1 MRVSTATIS
10 HLEDFNRYAKFISDK
25 FGIEVRFDTLKAQT
39 DGKVIY
45 LPSLAG
51 MSSEEV
57 EFLYCVLLHEVGHI
71 RYTNFAPEA
80 YKTIKSQSH
89 FHICNALE
97 DARIENS
104 LMKDFDGAH
113 DIFLKLYNE
122 YAANDDFMH
131 RVFGIKGNE
140 VSVWHA
146 IGIYAHDYFVDLDK
160 KNTLK
165 DLVGEKIAKQVAKF
179 VSDHKIDQLFAKS
192 DLKTWED
199 VLKLGTKLY
208 DLYFD
213 EKKDKSDKLD
223 ISPMIKALEDVAQK
237 QMADLQDRANKM
249 QEDLSSLQEQTK
261 KIEEKLREKRSANSG
276 EIEDLQK
283 ELKKLKDQASKIE
296 DLMDAR
302 QIQQTT
308 QERIQKYE
316 NTKNELQNK
325 QQNYES
331 KKAELEKE
339 IQELKDKIAQ
349 QAQTEPKVDENGQP
363 VPEEPKTPGQIRK
376 ENAEQKKLQD
386 LEKKLQTQEDR
397 LKSVGQRLTEQD
409 NKINTQTGKQN
420 EAQTQAE
427 KTPEELSK
435 LSNEELG
442 KLEEQTY
449 KRMSEVQDRLNKIGD
464 LTHGDQMKLWEL
476 KDKMNQIKAQANR
489 DITDQL
495 SKMQDTLSKSGL
507 PINVVPQFETND
519 AWPEGDEVQQ
529 EFDQEASEETGQ
541 MVANGC
547 GFGLSNPRDIIT
559 YIDQVKNDVV
569 DFNLGEH
576 FHEQN
581 HESKLESFNEED
593 TSKIKY
599 TEDQKDTK
607 TFKNNRRH
615 TPLSTALDKVVT
627 KNSSDGKE
635 IAQIKSQLSST
646 ITQVRNLFR
655 NRLKFDKRDN
665 FQGNQEEGKLDSR
678 NLWKLATKTDDLYY
692 EVNRPKFVNKV
703 SATILVDI
711 SGSMDKT
718 DTAHG
723 EKLRELALIL
733 SEGLKEVH
741 IQHEVIG
748 YHAPV
753 NHELRAMG
761 ASPLYNRNSNILE
774 HIVYKNFNDRQ
785 NLGIQ
790 NLEVQCS
797 DNSDG
802 ESIRFAGQRLV
813 KSRSKRKVLFVIS
826 DSKPFLSDANVEL
839 LDQDLRNS
847 LEWCKGNKIEVFAL
861 GFNKQGKEFFGD
873 RYGHLKD
880 YTDLLKYIKEK
891 L

>member
-1 MRVSTATIS
+1 MRVSQATIS

-51 MSSEEV
+51 MSDEEV
-57 EFLYCVLLHEVGHI
+57 DFLYCVLLHEVGHI

-165 DLVGEKIAKQVAKF
+165 DMVGEKIAKQVAKF
-179 VSDHKIDQLFAKS
+179 IQDHKIDQLFAKT
-192 DLKTWED
+192 DLKTWDD

-213 EKKDKSDKLD
+213 DKKDKSDKLD
-223 ISPMIKALEDVAQK
+223 ISPMIKALEEVAQK
-237 QMADLQDRANKM
+237 QMDQLQETSNKMQSDLADLQ
-249 QEDLSSLQEQTK
+249 EQAK
-261 KIEEKLREKRSANSG
+261 KIEEKLREKRSQNAG
-276 EIEDLQK
+276 EIEQLQAEQK
-283 ELKKLKDQASKIE
+283 SLRSQMEKIE
-296 DLMDAR
+296 DLEDAR
-302 QIQQTT
+302 QLQQTT
-308 QERIQKYE
+308 KDRLQKYE
-316 NTKNELQNK
+316 TNKTELQNK
-325 QQNYES
+325 QQSYEA
-331 KKAELEKE
+331 KKAELEKKL
-339 IQELKDKIAQ
+339 QELKDKLAA
-349 QAQTEPKVDENGQP
+349 QAQPKVDENGQV
-363 VPEEPKTPGQIRK
+363 VPEEPKTPGQLRK
-376 ENAEQKKLQD
+376 DNAEQKKLQD
-386 LEKKLQTQEDR
+386 LEKKLQTAQERLQSVQQR
-397 LKSVGQRLTEQD
+397 LKEQD

-420 EAQTQAE
+420 EAQTQAN
-427 KTPEELSK
+427 KSPEELAA
-435 LSNEELG
+435 LSNEELN
-442 KLEEQTY
+442 KLGNETQ
-449 KRMSEVQDRLNKIGD
+449 KRLNEIYDRLEKLQG
-464 LTHGDQMKLWEL
+464 GSSADQQKLGQL
-476 KDKMNQIKAQANR
+476 RDQMNQIKDQASKE
-489 DITDQL
+489 ITDQL
-495 SKMQDTLSKSGL
+495 QKMQDKLSKAGL
-507 PINVVPQFETND
+507 PIQVVPQFETNE
-519 AWPEGDEVQQ
+519 AWPEGDAAQQ
-529 EFDQEASEETGQ
+529 QFDQEASAETGQ
-541 MVANGC
+541 LVANGC
-547 GFGLSNPRDIIT
+547 GFGLSNPRDIVT

-593 TSKIKY
+593 TSKITY
-599 TEDQKDTK
+599 TQDQKDSK
-607 TFKNNRRH
+607 TFKSNRKH
-615 TPLSTALDKVVT
+615 TPLSTALDKVLT

-655 NRLKFDKRDN
+655 NRLKFDKRDW
-665 FQGNQEEGKLDSR
+665 FSGNQEEGKLDSR

-761 ASPLYNRNSNILE
+761 ASPLYNRNSNSLE
-774 HIVYKNFNDRQ
+774 HIVYKTFNDKN

-802 ESIRFAGQRLV
+802 ESIKFAGQRLV

-873 RYGHLKD
+873 RYGQLRD

>member
-1 MRVSTATIS
+1 MKVSQATIS

-71 RYTNFAPEA
+71 RYTDFAPEA
-80 YKTIKSQSH
+80 YKTIKSKSH
-89 FHICNALE
+89 FHMCNALE

-113 DIFLKLYNE
+113 DIFLKLYND
-122 YAANDDFMH
+122 YAANEEFMN
-131 RVFGIKGNE
+131 RVFGIKGDD

-165 DLVGEKIAKQVAKF
+165 DMVGEKVAKQVAKF
-179 VSDHKIDQLFAKS
+179 VNDHKIDQLFAKT
-192 DLKTWED
+192 DLKTWDD

-208 DLYFD
+208 NLYFD
-213 EKKDKSDKLD
+213 EKKDKSEQLD
-223 ISPMIKALEDVAQK
+223 ISPMVKALEDVAKK
-237 QMADLQDRANKM
+237 QMEQLEETSNKM
-249 QEDLSSLQEQTK
+249 QSDLSELQDKIK
-261 KIEEKLREKRSANSG
+261 KIEEKLREKRSQNAG
-276 EIEDLQK
+276 PIEDLQK
-283 ELKKLKDQASKIE
+283 ELKNLKAQME
-296 DLMDAR
+296 QVENLEDAR
-302 QIQQTT
+302 QMQKTT
-308 QERIQKYE
+308 QDRLQKYE
-316 NTKNELQNK
+316 SNKTELQNK
-325 QQNYES
+325 KQNYDA

-339 IQELKDKIAQ
+339 LQELKDKLSAQ
-349 QAQTEPKVDENGQP
+349 NQPKMDENGQP
-363 VPEEPKTPGQIRK
+363 IVEDQKTPAQIRK
-376 ENAEQKKLQD
+376 DNAEQKKVQELQ
-386 LEKKLQTQEDR
+386 KKLQTTEER
-397 LKSVGQRLTEQD
+397 LKSVQQRLTEQD
-409 NKINTQTGKQN
+409 NKINTQTSKN
-420 EAQTQAE
+420 TEARTQTQKNPEELA
-427 KTPEELSK
+427 KLTNEELSK
-435 LSNEELG
+435 LGDETQKQIFDIQE
-442 KLEEQTY
+442 KLD
-449 KRMSEVQDRLNKIGD
+449 K
-464 LTHGDQMKLWEL
+464 LTGGSSPDQEKLREL
-476 KDKMNQIKAQANR
+476 KDQMGQIKEQATR
-489 DITDQL
+489 EITDQL
-495 SKMQDTLSKSGL
+495 QTMQDKLSKAGL

-519 AWPEGDEVQQ
+519 AWPEGDAVQQ
-529 EFDQEASEETGQ
+529 QFDQDASEESGQ
-541 MVANGC
+541 LVANGC
-547 GFGLSNPRDIIT
+547 GFGLSNTRDIVT

-581 HESKLESFNEED
+581 HESKLESFNDED

-599 TEDQKDTK
+599 TKEQNDTK
-607 TFKNNRRH
+607 ALKSNRKH
-615 TPLSTALDKVVT
+615 IPLSTALDKVTV

-635 IAQIKSQLSST
+635 INALKTQLSST

-655 NRLKFDKRDN
+655 NRLKFDKKDSYH
-665 FQGNQEEGKLDSR
+665 GNQEEGKLDSR

-774 HIVYKNFNDRQ
+774 HIVYKNFNDKNNFGLQ
-785 NLGIQ
+785 NM
-790 NLEVQCS
+790 EVQCS

-802 ESIRFAGQRLV
+802 ESVKFAGIRLM

-826 DSKPFLSDANVEL
+826 DSKPFLSDANIEL
-839 LDQDLRNS
+839 LDQDLRNA
-847 LEWCKGNKIEVFAL
+847 LDWCRVNKIEVFAL

-873 RYGHLKD
+873 RYGQLRD
-880 YTDLLKYIKEK
+880 YNDLLKYIKEK